1 MSKLQ
6 RYCRSCGTQIPQ
18 ARLEAA
24 PGTKFCIGCA
34 DGAVGRK
41 KALTFLD
48 GDIEHGSTVVQFV
61 DEEVAASYQAPELR
75 DIADTEPE
83 EFAKEANRPIKI
95 KKRSELG

>member
-1 MSKLQ
+1 MGK
-6 RYCRSCGTQIPQ
+6 YCKGCGTQIPQ

-24 PGTKFCIGCA
+24 PGTKFCISCA

-61 DEEVAASYQAPELR
+61 EEEVASVIQAPEAR

-83 EFAKEANRPIKI
+83 QFAKEANRPIKI

>member
-1 MSKLQ
+1 MK
-6 RYCRSCGTQIPQ
+6 RFCKGCATQIPQ

-34 DGAVGRK
+34 GSAVGRK
-41 KALTFLD
+41 KAVVFLD
-48 GDIEHGSTVVQFV
+48 GDIEHGATSVAIV
-61 DEEVAASYQAPELR
+61 DEHVASVIQAREIR

-83 EFAKEANRPIKI
+83 QFAKEANRPIKI